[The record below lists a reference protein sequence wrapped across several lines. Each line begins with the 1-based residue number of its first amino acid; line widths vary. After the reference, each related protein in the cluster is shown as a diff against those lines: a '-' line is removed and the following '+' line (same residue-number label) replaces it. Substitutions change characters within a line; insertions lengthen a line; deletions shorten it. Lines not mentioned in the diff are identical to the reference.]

1 MKTIKLEVNNNIYDK
16 LIWLLKQ
23 FNSEDLKIETE
34 KDASIKKYLQNQ
46 LKELDSESAEFLSME
61 ELDIKLE
68 KTISKYED

>member
-46 LKELDSESAEFLSME
+46 LKELDSENAEFLSME